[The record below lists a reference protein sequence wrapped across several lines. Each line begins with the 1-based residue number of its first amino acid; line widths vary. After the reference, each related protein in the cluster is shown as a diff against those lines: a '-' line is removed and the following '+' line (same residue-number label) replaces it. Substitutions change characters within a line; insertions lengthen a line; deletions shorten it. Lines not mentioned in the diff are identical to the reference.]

1 MPKSSKNRKRKT
13 QNSEIISYYKKRKT
27 QKKKIFK
34 SDSSKS
40 DSSKNGSSNNGSSK
54 NGSSNNSSKIESNK
68 EIENEYKSDLDSKN
82 GLEMKIEPIPEP
94 VSKENLYQDIRST
107 FPTDRYSVLFT
118 EKHRSFFI
126 NSKDRIFSNRTNFN
140 KSIVRFNT
148 SFALELKIPSPITNN
163 DYDDFIKNTP
173 QRVLSV
179 PEGECAVIV
188 SGMWKNEDLKVGRII
203 HASMVYNN
211 KGKYYIFNA
220 NDDPK
225 TYDDGFYDCYTDDN
239 PLFLRPLRVRKT
251 ALHEEVV
258 DGACFVISYALK
270 LLCETMPFNKFL
282 NLVTKKS
289 LYEIMKKC
297 FEELE

>member
-1 MPKSSKNRKRKT
+1 MPKSSKNKKRKT
-13 QNSEIISYYKKRKT
+13 QNSEIISYYKNRKT

-34 SDSSKS
+34 SYSSKS
-40 DSSKNGSSNNGSSK
+40 DSKNGSSK
-54 NGSSNNSSKIESNK
+54 NGSSNKEYKIESKIEIKNDSN
-68 EIENEYKSDLDSKN
+68 IESKN
-82 GLEMKIEPIPEP
+82 GLEMKIESIPESVP
-94 VSKENLYQDIRST
+94 KENVYKDIQSK

-148 SFALELKIPSPITNN
+148 SFAMELKIPSPITNN
-163 DYDDFIKNTP
+163 EYDEFIKNTP

-188 SGMWKNEDLKVGRII
+188 SGMWKDEDLKVGRII

-239 PLFLRPLRVRKT
+239 PLFVRPLRVRKS
-251 ALHEEVV
+251 ALHEEVA

-270 LLCETMPFNKFL
+270 LLCEKMPFNKFL